1 MGIRITMENKIDL
14 LEGKMKT
21 IVNEL
26 KELEDVVVELSNAMM
41 NNTKVEKS
49 VPKKAKKE
57 TKKLPAL

>member
-1 MGIRITMENKIDL
+1 MENKIDL

-21 IVNEL
+21 IVNDL

-49 VPKKAKKE
+49 APKKAKKE